1 MDSLPNSL
9 EPEIVV
15 IFQEVQIGNKK
26 FKSNLIHTPFSTPNI
41 ENKKRNKK
49 VKQNPTLYKKYEA
62 LKSLFTE
69 DQVMVS
75 KLYDIFQSTNL
86 DFGLNFESSMKEE
99 QNSFNSAIV
108 PSFDFLEFGKL
119 SDKTL
124 HFLNSDEEFKVKTLQ
139 DLGAQGNIDFSLLFN
154 HIIKNTSDEPQII
167 SIFEDK
173 FIIPKRANFLL
184 SDISKLEPLIN
195 FSKYDFIILDPPWK
209 NKSVRRSKQYN
220 VMDCYDLFKIP
231 MKELALG
238 VVAIWVTNNPKFC
251 KFVKNKL
258 FPDWHLE
265 LIGEWFWLKVTTA
278 GEWVFNL
285 QETDNRKP
293 YERIIIGKVKDYA
306 SEKISYKAIPY
317 HLGIV
322 SVPGKHSRKPN
333 LSDIFNKYFSSD
345 DDVNKLEMFAR
356 NLTEG
361 YTSWGNECLKFN
373 NLSYYTD
380 VIR

>member
-49 VKQNPTLYKKYEA
+49 VKLNPTLYKKYEA
-62 LKSLFTE
+62 LKNLFTE

-99 QNSFNSAIV
+99 QSSFNSAIV

-139 DLGAQGNIDFSLLFN
+139 GAQGNIDFSLLFN

-167 SIFEDK
+167 NIFEDT

-231 MKELALG
+231 MKELA
-238 VVAIWVTNNPKFC
+238 
-251 KFVKNKL
+251 
-258 FPDWHLE
+258 LE

-345 DDVNKLEMFAR
+345 DVNKLEMFAR